1 MMVEFW
7 EKEEWSLYDAEAATE
22 MQICQAET
30 KRLLKARQLAQCTPR
45 RGGLTCID

>member
-7 EKEEWSLYDAEAATE
+7 EKEEWSLYNAEAATE

-30 KRLLKARQLAQCTPR
+30 KRLLYRLIAP
-45 RGGLTCID
+45 GLHE